1 MRVAA
6 PGDVRRALQVL
17 DGPRPLGSLLEVI
30 RQLGYDFLDI
40 PLVQRRQTLAN
51 QAMEPGSA
59 ALQLA
64 LIENLTVQRMDE
76 FIACCRA
83 AVREGLRAHP
93 FHNVMPAGQR
103 LIKIFQ
109 IARLSLHPPPE
120 KT

>member
-6 PGDVRRALQVL
+6 PGDVRRALEVL

-30 RQLGYDFLDI
+30 RQLGYDFLDV

-64 LIENLTVQRMDE
+64 LIENLTVHRMDE
-76 FIACCRA
+76 FIARRRA

-93 FHNVMPAGQR
+93 FHNVMPAGQLPLNMFHLPR
-103 LIKIFQ
+103 LRP
-109 IARLSLHPPPE
+109 AG
-120 KT
+120 T